1 MVLQPIIST
10 PESLKQEDCH
20 ESGASLDYRAIQA
33 SLNCLERTEQT
44 KNKKKKTKNKKPVI
58 AVGLCS
64 PFKSSGK
71 ISESHV
77 IELNY

>member
-44 KNKKKKTKNKKPVI
+44 KNKKKNEKQKT
-58 AVGLCS
+58 
-64 PFKSSGK
+64 
-71 ISESHV
+71 SHSCGPLQS
-77 IELNY
+77 IQELRQDL

>member
-44 KNKKKKTKNKKPVI
+44 KKQKKKNEKQKT
-58 AVGLCS
+58 
-64 PFKSSGK
+64 
-71 ISESHV
+71 SHSCGPLQS
-77 IELNY
+77 IQELRQDL